1 MLSRRL
7 RVLSAYFGA
16 FALAFCVFSLPE
28 TAIAA
33 ATSNASSSTIDL
45 PSLDAPPSMDGTID
59 DSWSAGAHVT
69 LPTDYT
75 NRRPSLE
82 KTDVTVARDGDAID
96 LAFAVQQKGG
106 RIASQQTNGSSVLS
120 DDYVGVYF
128 WPQATHGFQYE
139 FFANPRGAR
148 YQISSENSSY
158 SPQWTAVAKQTP
170 QGYTVTMR
178 IPLTLIRSGGSTT
191 WKVQFVRQ
199 DVSTNSLDV
208 WTYSAAQNNLAD
220 PVYAGTVTGVL
231 GKTVASRPKPRAQIY
246 ALGEATTKAE
256 GGSTSRLGADFSLPV
271 TPTSSLVASVHPD
284 YSNVEV
290 DQQTIAPSPF
300 AYQYAEV
307 RPFFTQAAQSF
318 DQTFSCSN
326 CPTLLY
332 TPSIPTYRDGYAYEG
347 TQGPFSFAAFDT
359 VGQSRN
365 DGAQVFSY
373 SQQNAQDVYQVAVQH
388 TGVDARADAG
398 DLHDE
403 TTSITS
409 GFLDR
414 HTHYY
419 YYANGAI
426 DRGSAVTS
434 PGDANYLETG
444 AGYITPLLGYG
455 ANYQQIGEQFEP
467 ADGFVQQS
475 DITGYESYYHQT
487 FNFSSGDFLHDITT
501 SANGAE
507 YHNHLG
513 LRAQEYASSAVDF
526 DFRNLATI
534 RLNQSES
541 AVRIENGEFL
551 PYDGNGALVGYRYAT
566 NTPTYVQFGGGPYYH
581 GKLDSWSY
589 VSTVGLAP
597 TVHLRLE
604 SDEDKYFTRYPGETD
619 TSYWL
624 DRASLDWQVNRFASF
639 DVGARRLVGTPLP
652 GSFGLVGGPALGAGN
667 LTAAFHL
674 LEQKNEFYFVYGD
687 PNSLSTKPALYLKW
701 IRYIGAPK
709 GT

>member
-1 MLSRRL
+1 M
-7 RVLSAYFGA
+7 
-16 FALAFCVFSLPE
+16 LPE
-28 TAIAA
+28 PSVAA
-33 ATSNASSSTIDL
+33 AASSSSSATIAL
-45 PSLDAPPSMDGTID
+45 PALDAPPSLNGTID

-82 KTDVTVARDGDAID
+82 KTDVIIARDGDAID
-96 LAFAVQQKGG
+96 LAFDVQQKGG
-106 RIASQQTNGSSVLS
+106 RISSQQTNGSNVLS

-139 FFANPRGAR
+139 FLANPRGAR
-148 YQISSENSSY
+148 YQVSSENSSY
-158 SPQWTAVAKQTP
+158 SPQWTAVAKETP

-208 WTYSAAQNNLAD
+208 WTYSAAQSNLAD
-220 PVYAGTVTGVL
+220 PVYAGTITNVL

-246 ALGEATTKAE
+246 ALGEATTKSQ

-271 TPTSSLVASVHPD
+271 TSTSSLVASVHPD

-290 DQQTIAPSPF
+290 DQQTIAPNPF

-318 DQTFSCSN
+318 NQTFSCSN

-347 TQGPFSFAAFDT
+347 TQGPLSFAAFDT

-365 DGAQVFSY
+365 DGAQVLTY
-373 SQQNAQDVYQVAVQH
+373 TQQNAQDVIAASIQH
-388 TGVDARADAG
+388 TGVDADSEFG
-398 DLHDE
+398 EGFDGVHDE
-403 TTSITS
+403 TTSITT

-426 DRGSAVTS
+426 DRGSNVTS
-434 PGDANYLETG
+434 PGNANYFESG

-455 ANYQQIGEQFEP
+455 LNYQQIGEQFEP
-467 ADGFVQQS
+467 ADGFVSQS
-475 DITGYESYYHQT
+475 DITGYESYYRQT
-487 FNFSSGDFLHDITT
+487 FNFSPHDLLHDITT
-501 SANGAE
+501 SANGGE

-513 LRAQEYASSAVDF
+513 LRAQEYAATSLNF
-526 DFRNLATI
+526 DFHDLTTI
-534 RLNQSES
+534 RLSQSES
-541 AVRIENGEFL
+541 AIRIENGEFL
-551 PYDGNGALVGYRYAT
+551 PYDGSGVLLGYRYAT
-566 NTPTYVQFGGGPYYH
+566 NTPTYVQYAGGPYYH

-589 VSTVGLAP
+589 VSTLGLAP

-604 SDEDKYFTRYPGETD
+604 SDEDKYFSRYPGETN

-652 GSFGLVGGPALGAGN
+652 GAFGLAGGPPLGAGN

-687 PNSLSTKPALYLKW
+687 PNSLTTKPALYLKW